1 MFVMF
6 LYMHRKYFSILFAF
20 FPRAHYHPTEPRV
33 NSYSFVSDKSEKSAL
48 AGSGQP
54 GVHCFSSEGCTLSCF
69 SR

>member
-1 MFVMF
+1 MFAMF
-6 LYMHRKYFSILFAF
+6 LYTHRKYFSIF
-20 FPRAHYHPTEPRV
+20 FVFFSPHTLPPNWLRV

-54 GVHCFSSEGCTLSCF
+54 GVHCFSLEGCALSCF

>member
-6 LYMHRKYFSILFAF
+6 LYTKRKYFSIAF
-20 FPRAHYHPTEPRV
+20 FPPHDIPPNCLRV
-33 NSYSFVSDKSEKSAL
+33 NSYSFVSDKSEKSVL

-54 GVHCFSSEGCTLSCF
+54 VVHCFSSEGCTLSCL